1 MKLMEGD
8 VVDGRYRIRSK
19 IGSGGMADVWL
30 ADDLE
35 LSRQVAL
42 KVLHPEYAGDPAFI
56 ERFRREAEAAAGLQ
70 HNNIVPIFD
79 RGQVDGTWYIAM
91 AFIHGRTLREL
102 IDQGLTV
109 GQSVAIVR
117 QVLEAAAFAHRNGVI
132 HRDFKP
138 MNVLVEDSGR
148 VLVTDF
154 GIARAGEGETGD
166 DGFILGTPGYLS
178 PEQADGGEIGPP
190 SDLYSIGVILYECL
204 TGRRPFPG
212 NEHAQV
218 ALRQV
223 TEQPEA
229 PSHLN
234 PEVSP
239 ALDAVVATA
248 LAREPYARFRSAE
261 EFIAALDQAE
271 LDPTGG
277 SPYED
282 DDGNRRRL
290 IIGALALLLAAL
302 VAFGLLRDKSVLVP
316 DVTGQSR
323 ARATERLDRAGFEV
337 DQVSR
342 IPSPRPKGTVVRQD
356 PEGEASKDC
365 AVVGYFCSNPGVE
378 LFVSSGPAVVEI
390 PDVAGLSRDDAE
402 EQLEKAGFEVSVER
416 ERSDD
421 YPRGRA
427 VGTDPPAGESAQA
440 GSTVTLIISSGA
452 ATVAVPAVVGLTL
465 EAARQR
471 LAAKDLELS
480 STEEASSRP
489 EGEVT
494 GQSPDAGTRVAP
506 GSTIELTVSSGEPA
520 GVTLPNL
527 VGQLRKDA
535 VGTLRG
541 LGLVPVVVQQETTI
555 EPQDGRVIDQSPSGG
570 ATVSS
575 GSSVTLTVGV
585 FPR

>member
-1 MKLMEGD
+1 MGPVEGD

-19 IGSGGMADVWL
+19 IGSGGMAEVWL

-42 KVLHPEYAGDPAFI
+42 KVLHPEYTGDPAFT
-56 ERFRREAEAAAGLQ
+56 ERFRREAESAASLQ

-91 AFIHGRTLREL
+91 AFIQGRTLREL

-117 QVLEAAAFAHRNGVI
+117 QILEAAAFAHRNGVV

-154 GIARAGEGETGD
+154 GIARAGEGETGE
-166 DGFILGTPGYLS
+166 DGLILGTPGYLS
-178 PEQADGGEIGPP
+178 PEQADGGEVGPP

-212 NEHAQV
+212 NDHAQV
-218 ALRQV
+218 ALRQL

-239 ALDAVVATA
+239 ALDAVLATA

-277 SPYED
+277 SPFED
-282 DDGNRRRL
+282 RGNDRRRL
-290 IIGALALLLAAL
+290 IIGGVALLLIAL
-302 VAFGLLRDKSVLVP
+302 IAFGLLRDKSVFVP
-316 DVTGQSR
+316 DVTGESR
-323 ARATERLDRAGFEV
+323 ATAVERLDRAGFEV
-337 DQVSR
+337 DRISR
-342 IPSPRPKGTVVRQD
+342 IPSPRPQGTVVRQD
-356 PEGEASKDC
+356 PEGEADRDC
-365 AVVGYFCSNPGVE
+365 AFVGYFCSNPGIE
-378 LFVSSGPAVVEI
+378 LSVSAGPAEVEI

-402 EQLEKAGFEVSVER
+402 QELEQAGFEVAIQR

-427 VGTDPPAGESAQA
+427 VGTDPPAGEEAQA
-440 GSTVTLIISSGA
+440 GSTVTLIVSSGA

-471 LAAKDLELS
+471 LAAKGLELS
-480 STEEASSRP
+480 STEEQSDRP

-494 GQSPDAGTRVAP
+494 GQSPDAGTTVAP
-506 GSTIELTVSSGEPA
+506 GTTIELTVSSGEPA

-527 VGQLRKDA
+527 VGQLRQDA
-535 VGTLRG
+535 VDTLRG
-541 LGLVPVVVQQETTI
+541 LGLSPVVVEQETTI
-555 EPQDGRVIDQSPSGG
+555 QPQDGRVIDQSPSGG
-570 ATVSS
+570 DTVAS
-575 GSSVTLTVGV
+575 GSTVTLTVGV
-585 FPR
+585 FPS